1 MQQKAPYIEKSKN
14 TINSQLP
21 TLRTNYWRNLTKD
34 TKPVLSFS
42 VFATVYRNLSANIS
56 KTLSTKPLHIP
67 IFYIF
72 AFSTKNNTGQRV

>member
-1 MQQKAPYIEKSKN
+1 MQQKAPYTEKSKN

-21 TLRTNYWRNLTKD
+21 TLRPNYWRNLTKD

-42 VFATVYRNLSANIS
+42 VFATVYRNLSANIN
-56 KTLSTKPLHIP
+56 KTSSTKHSHKS

-72 AFSTKNNTGQRV
+72 AFSTKNNTGQRA